1 MAREFRTGKA
11 QAVTPEDFNERVK
24 RLLANKPE
32 PFKPEPK
39 IRNFRTGRA
48 PQKISGRCSPDRGR
62 HPSRSDRSPGSLDRA
77 ARAAECLRWSATAAG
92 GERCL

>member
-48 PQKISGRCSPDRGR
+48 PQEDFRAVIAGSRASPV
-62 HPSRSDRSPGSLDRA
+62 PL
-77 ARAAECLRWSATAAG
+77 
-92 GERCL
+92 

>member
-1 MAREFRTGKA
+1 MAREFTTGKA

-48 PQKISGRCSPDRGR
+48 PQKI
-62 HPSRSDRSPGSLDRA
+62 L
-77 ARAAECLRWSATAAG
+77 
-92 GERCL
+92 ER